1 MPRVMKRL
9 LFTALCGGVL
19 YAGAAEA
26 QLARPNAAG
35 VSMGHLHFYVSD
47 VDANRKFWIALGA
60 TSAGKLGA
68 SDVLKLPGV
77 LIVLTPSDAR
87 MSGDGTVVGHMSFR
101 VKSFKQLEAAGFTVR
116 TAPERP
122 GSGNV
127 DLPSG
132 DHIEV
137 FEENANQVGFVL
149 DAGHTDASA
158 ERHNR
163 PMTGTIA
170 THHLHFYL
178 PAGADTAAQE
188 WYVQRFGGVPG
199 VRLRYKAAD
208 LPGINLN
215 FSDAPGPTP
224 MVPTKGRTLDH
235 IGFEVVNLEA
245 FCAKLAASGVRFDV
259 PYRKTPTG
267 LGVAFFTDPWGTYVE
282 LTEGLSGL

>member
-1 MPRVMKRL
+1 MPRLRFL
-9 LFTALCGGVL
+9 LLAVCVL
-19 YAGAAEA
+19 AARGSDA
-26 QLARPNAAG
+26 QVVAPNAAG
-35 VSMGHLHFYVSD
+35 VSMGHLHFYVAD
-47 VDANRKFWIALGA
+47 VEANQKFWVSLGA
-60 TSAGKLGA
+60 TVGNNLGM
-68 SDVLKLPGV
+68 SRVLKLPGTV
-77 LIVLTPSDAR
+77 IVLTPSDKR
-87 MSGDGTVVGHMSFR
+87 EPGDGSSIGHMAFR

-149 DAGHTDASA
+149 DPGQKDATA

-163 PMTGTIA
+163 PMVGTIT

-178 PAGADTAAQE
+178 PKGQDKLAQA
-188 WYVQRFGGVPG
+188 WYAQRFGGVTG
-199 VRLRYKAAD
+199 TRLRYAATD
-208 LPGINLN
+208 LPGVNLN
-215 FSDAPGPTP
+215 FSDATGA
-224 MVPTKGRTLDH
+224 VAPTKGRTLDH
-235 IGFEVVNLEA
+235 IGFEVKNLEA
-245 FCAKLAASGVRFDV
+245 FCAKLAASGVKFDV
-259 PYRKTPTG
+259 PYRKSPTG